1 MKNNHLSCIIIL
13 FLSLSLNAQIDFNN
27 PPWITG
33 CESDP
38 DANQM
43 EMNEC
48 SYIQYHIA
56 DSILNSQYDFLID
69 KQQKFY
75 DKEKKLFEDENDNF
89 RLKLIKQIE
98 NQINS
103 LKESK
108 ADFITFRSSSCD
120 VVGYQYEGGSMAP
133 LAINYHALKLTVN
146 QIKILEEFKNP

>member
-1 MKNNHLSCIIIL
+1 MKKNYFTCIIIL